1 MSLFLRIACQERL
14 DAVGLA
20 NYHVQIDESSKM
32 LQIVGECGQTLTN
45 ITGIRMSRMAPPM
58 REIDLAVDLFD
69 SFLAK
74 HAATF
79 KEFIAAKTKADQ
91 VKIPDTFKALQ
102 QAELSQDYYKNW
114 SLKFVPKAYILN
126 SKVSQKSSVSDKG
139 VLALSPPDVNVL
151 THPEKA
157 AQLLQ
162 GLSAQEF
169 KEIQSWV
176 DAVQVYTK
184 ALERKEALLKTL
196 NSCEI

>member
-20 NYHVQIDESSKM
+20 NYHVQIDESSKV

-74 HAATF
+74 HTGTF
-79 KEFIAAKTKADQ
+79 KEFIAAKAKADQ
-91 VKIPDTFKALQ
+91 VKIPDKFKALQ
-102 QAELSQDYYKNW
+102 QTELYQDYSKNW
-114 SLKFVPKAYILN
+114 SLKFVPKAYIFKN
-126 SKVSQKSSVSDKG
+126 EKSYTSQVSDEGRLK
-139 VLALSPPDVNVL
+139 LSPPDVNVL
-151 THPEKA
+151 KNPEKA
-157 AQLLQ
+157 AQLIQ
-162 GLSAQEF
+162 GLTAEEF

-184 ALERKEALLKTL
+184 ALARKEELLKTL